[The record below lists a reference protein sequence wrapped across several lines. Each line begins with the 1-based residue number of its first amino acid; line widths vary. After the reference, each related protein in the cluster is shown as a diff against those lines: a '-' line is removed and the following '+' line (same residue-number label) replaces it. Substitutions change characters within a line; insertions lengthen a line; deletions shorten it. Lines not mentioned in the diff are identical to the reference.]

1 MKTKESRVPG
11 FNAEAVFDGTGH
23 HYRLTGG
30 RADAGEQVVLP
41 QLPMWFD
48 CPVAAAVAA
57 ATCEATAGAGPVGR
71 AVCAAATAAVAANC
85 D

>member
-1 MKTKESRVPG
+1 MTTKGSTVPG
-11 FNAEAVFDGTGH
+11 FNAEAVFDGTGR

-41 QLPMWFD
+41 QLPIWFY
-48 CPVAAAVAA
+48 CPAAAMIAA
-57 ATCEATAGAGPVGR
+57 ATCEATAGAGPMGW
-71 AVCAAATAAVAANC
+71 ALCAAAMAATC